1 MPAGA
6 VAGRGDERSIHA
18 KLFCVLVNNR
28 GTSFCIIV
36 RRRKKGTPGP
46 DDTARRSPGTRTEP
60 GKLAQLIVMGGK
72 AAADKT
78 AAVVVDK
85 RG

>member
-6 VAGRGDERSIHA
+6 VAGQGDARSIHA
-18 KLFCVLVNNR
+18 KLFCVPVDNH

-36 RRRKKGTPGP
+36 RRRKRVLRGQTILYSDHPAP
-46 DDTARRSPGTRTEP
+46 TEP